1 MSEEGKKRLK
11 DLAKQVRDKVATT
24 GAPVLHT
31 RGLELVED
39 LAKELTGPDGLPG
52 LKLHRD
58 SPAKFR
64 VQRSQRGNTGA
75 FGAPPE
81 ITIEWERDVGA
92 IGFTCQKHGEPKTF
106 VRYVWD
112 QGESKW
118 RKLDGG
124 GEIYEDVTTAL
135 VEFLY
140 PEMKPPVV

>member
-11 DLAKQVRDKVATT
+11 DLAKQVREKVATT
-24 GAPVLHT
+24 GVPVLHT

-39 LAKELTGPDGLPG
+39 LAKELTAPDGLPG

-58 SPAKFR
+58 SPSKFR
-64 VQRSQRGNTGA
+64 LQRPQLSNSRALGA
-75 FGAPPE
+75 APE
-81 ITIEWERDVGA
+81 ITVEWERDVGA
-92 IGFTCQKHGEPKTF
+92 IALTCQGHGEPKTF

-124 GEIYEDVTTAL
+124 GEIYEDVTSAL
-135 VEFLY
+135 VEHLY
-140 PEMKPPVV
+140 PEMKPPA